1 MMEKET
7 TKEVQEETFGK
18 ILHDE
23 RLKKGKTLRDVA
35 NELCI
40 RRVYL
45 EAIEKMEFD
54 KLPPAPYGGGFVRS
68 YAQYVGLNADRMMAL
83 FKQLT
88 NPDNASQKHDGEK
101 INVSAT
107 SPKIWHILLGLLGLF
122 LLIFAWKYLNV
133 ENNVMTTEEEQVSTQ
148 SVPVFEP
155 VILPND
161 ENVSETTDDE
171 TAAEPE
177 INNETE
183 QNTAPQE
190 DEKKSKS

>member
-1 MMEKET
+1 MEKET

-88 NPDNASQKHDGEK
+88 NPDNASKKHDGEK

-107 SPKIWHILLGLLGLF
+107 SPKIWHI
-122 LLIFAWKYLNV
+122 
-133 ENNVMTTEEEQVSTQ
+133 
-148 SVPVFEP
+148 
-155 VILPND
+155 
-161 ENVSETTDDE
+161 
-171 TAAEPE
+171 
-177 INNETE
+177 
-183 QNTAPQE
+183 
-190 DEKKSKS
+190 